1 MNNISCTIHKL
12 YGRNINTFVENTNYC
27 ENSLT
32 ELPFFHTVHL
42 TCELKMILT
51 DEFKEEKEIL
61 TQFDPTYDGVK
72 SSI

>member
-1 MNNISCTIHKL
+1 MYHTQIIRKKHYCFCREH
-12 YGRNINTFVENTNYC
+12 YTNYC